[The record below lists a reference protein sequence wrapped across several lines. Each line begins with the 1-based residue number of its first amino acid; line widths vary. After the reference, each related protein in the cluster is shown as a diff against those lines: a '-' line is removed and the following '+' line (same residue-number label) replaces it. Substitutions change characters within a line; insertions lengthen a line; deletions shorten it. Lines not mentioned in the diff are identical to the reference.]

1 MSLFNE
7 EQLDCPKCRKQV
19 PFILHSSINVGIDPQ
34 DKEKVL
40 DLSIFQYHCPHC
52 GASDLVCYPVLYHDP
67 EQGVWIQ
74 VFWREEDFGQPV
86 EKELRDFIEI
96 MGQTH
101 YRRREVFGYWE
112 LVEKIRIFDAGLD
125 DFAIAL
131 MKTMRK
137 IQQPEIQ
144 LFFDKKENNQ
154 FTFRQCRNGEMLPE
168 SVSFDEKGYE
178 MALEMAGQWEKP
190 HEFYEDLRV
199 DESYFY
205 NDLMNVLMDM
215 KSKEKNE

>member
-52 GASDLVCYPVLYHDP
+52 GASGLVCYPVLYHDP

-86 EKELRDFIEI
+86 EKELRDFIQRFHQRN
-96 MGQTH
+96 G
-101 YRRREVFGYWE
+101 
-112 LVEKIRIFDAGLD
+112 KIIQARIENTD
-125 DFAIAL
+125 
-131 MKTMRK
+131 
-137 IQQPEIQ
+137 
-144 LFFDKKENNQ
+144 FFDQ
-154 FTFRQCRNGEMLPE
+154 FPIPE
-168 SVSFDEKGYE
+168 YLAATVMCLSHDFNKI
-178 MALEMAGQWEKP
+178 P
-190 HEFYEDLRV
+190 
-199 DESYFY
+199 
-205 NDLMNVLMDM
+205 
-215 KSKEKNE
+215 